1 MSRYFFRI
9 ISHDRANFW
18 TRNEIMVFYIGG
30 AVVIAA
36 LARLWLLWR
45 ALLRQLPDQPH
56 HLVLF

>member
-1 MSRYFFRI
+1 
-9 ISHDRANFW
+9 
-18 TRNEIMVFYIGG
+18 MVFYIGG

-36 LARLWLLWR
+36 LARFWLLWR